1 VTRRDAARPE
11 DGRSPTWGALL
22 AEARRSLPPPK
33 HPAFEAEEL
42 LARATGRPRAW
53 FLSRRGESAGGADER
68 AFCALVARR
77 AAGEPLQYLLGEWEF
92 LGRTFHVDPRAL
104 IPRGETEGIVEAALL
119 AAPGARRILDL
130 GTGSGVLAVT
140 LALER
145 PGASI
150 VALDRSPD
158 ALALARENALRHGV
172 AKQVSFLASDWL
184 SALRPSALFP
194 LAVANPPY
202 VPVREEPHLDKTV
215 SEHEPPLAL
224 YGGEDGLDPLRRL
237 LRELPA
243 FLAPG
248 APFVF
253 EFGYGQAR
261 DVSDLV
267 EASGAFVLG
276 AVRLDAAGI
285 PRTATA
291 LRTQAIIVACKAP

>member
-1 VTRRDAARPE
+1 MTKGVEARPD
-11 DGRSPTWGALL
+11 DGTSPTWGALL
-22 AEARRSLPPPK
+22 AKARRRLPPPE

-53 FLSRRGESAGGADER
+53 FHARRGEKAPEADVR
-68 AFCALVARR
+68 AFRALVGRR

-104 IPRGETEGIVEAALL
+104 IPRGETEGVVEASRL
-119 AAPGARRILDL
+119 AAPAARWILDL

-150 VALDRSPD
+150 VALDRSES
-158 ALALARENALRHGV
+158 ALALARENAVRHGV
-172 AKQVSFLASDWL
+172 HGRVRFLASDWL
-184 SALRPSALFP
+184 SALRPSRPFS

-202 VPVREEPHLDKTV
+202 VPMGDATHLEKTV
-215 SEHEPPLAL
+215 SEHEPRLAL
-224 YGGEDGLDPLRRL
+224 YGGADGLDPLRRL
-237 LRELPA
+237 LRDLPPY
-243 FLAPG
+243 LAAG

-267 EASGAFVLG
+267 EASGAFHLV

-291 LRTQAIIVACKAP
+291 LRTAR